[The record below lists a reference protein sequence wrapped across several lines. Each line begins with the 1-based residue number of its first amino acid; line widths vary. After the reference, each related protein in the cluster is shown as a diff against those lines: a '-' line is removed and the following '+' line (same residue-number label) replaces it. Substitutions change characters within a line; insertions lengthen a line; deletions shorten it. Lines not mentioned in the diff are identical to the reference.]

1 METTPQNPQQQDT
14 FKTIVDKGAISDL
27 LSFLGRVFGNSELI
41 AAAKIEL
48 SLMQDAYIKATEQEA
63 EANAGLNLSSPE
75 AFKAVMD
82 AIEVS
87 SFYVDDITLS
97 NPAADVQLTTSL
109 SGDEYVVKVKSAYG
123 DAEVDLYGDNA
134 VCLTENVLDAL
145 QKLQKSNKQTPES

>member
-48 SLMQDAYIKATEQEA
+48 SLMQDAYITATEQEA
-63 EANAGLNLSSPE
+63 EAGLNLKS
-75 AFKAVMD
+75 AQVFKAVRH
-82 AIEVS
+82 AIELS
-87 SFYVDDITLS
+87 SFYVDDITLKQPEVDMVLHD
-97 NPAADVQLTTSL
+97 NNVL
-109 SGDEYVVKVKSAYG
+109 EVKSAYG

-134 VCLTENVLDAL
+134 VRLTEAVLDVL
-145 QKLQKSNKQTPES
+145 QKLEKSNEQTPES

>member
-48 SLMQDAYIKATEQEA
+48 SLMQDAYITATEQKA
-63 EANAGLNLSSPE
+63 EAGLNLNSLE
-75 AFKAVMD
+75 AFKAVQN
-82 AIEVS
+82 ALELS
-87 SFYVDDITLS
+87 SFYVEDVTL
-97 NPAADVQLTTSL
+97 NEP
-109 SGDEYVVKVKSAYG
+109 VVDMVLHGNNVIEVKNAYG
-123 DAEVDLYGDNA
+123 TAEVDLHGENA